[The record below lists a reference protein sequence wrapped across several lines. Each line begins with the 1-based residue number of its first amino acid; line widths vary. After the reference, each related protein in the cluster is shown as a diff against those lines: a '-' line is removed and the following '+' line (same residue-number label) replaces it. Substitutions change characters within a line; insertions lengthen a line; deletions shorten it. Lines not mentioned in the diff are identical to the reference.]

1 MKTNLDLARI
11 LVRKAESDLAAVRR
25 TIASPGPYDTGLFHC
40 QQAVEKYL
48 FEMHNR
54 SVREAVEKEEL
65 SRAALD
71 FNDGC
76 ETDTFELEFY
86 WDYTG
91 YPDLN
96 GDLCVLIKTPLL
108 ADQLL
113 VGFAPEDRD
122 KLIGI

>member
-1 MKTNLDLARI
+1 MRMAAVFKADGKHGNPFILDLEVPEHEAINAR
-11 LVRKAESDLAAVRR
+11 LRVE
-25 TIASPGPYDTGLFHC
+25 
-40 QQAVEKYL
+40 QAVEKYL